1 MSAADALPAAGGWRR
16 YRWLFISLAERELKN
31 RYAGSTGGLLWA
43 LVHPLLL
50 LGIYALVFSLVFKVS
65 IPELGERPFVIFVA
79 LGLWPWL
86 AFQESVQ
93 RGLQSVVANAGLVK
107 KVAFPHEVL
116 VYAATSATFALHGGG
131 CLLVLGC
138 VAIVDGGLH
147 LAGLPVMFAMWGVLF
162 VLANALALLLAAV
175 QVFVRDLD
183 QFVPSLMMVLF
194 YATPVLYPL
203 SLLSSPLREAMS
215 LNPLTHFIAPGRDTL
230 LWGMAAWDW
239 EITLLAWLIAPVL
252 FWLARRVFLRLS
264 PHFED
269 FV

>member
-1 MSAADALPAAGGWRR
+1 MSAAYALPAASGWRR

-50 LGIYALVFSLVFKVS
+50 LGIYALVFSLVFKVN
-65 IPELGERPFVIFVA
+65 IPELGERPFVMFVA
-79 LGLWPWL
+79 FGLWPWL
-86 AFQESVQ
+86 AFQEGVQ

-116 VYAATSATFALHGGG
+116 VYAATSATFAVHGAG
-131 CLLVLGC
+131 CVLVLLC
-138 VAIVDGGLH
+138 FAVFDGGLF
-147 LAGLPVMFAMWGVLF
+147 LSGLPVMLAMWFFLF
-162 VLANALALLLAAV
+162 VLANALALVLAAV

-203 SLLSSPLREAMS
+203 SMLSSPLREVMEF
-215 LNPLTHFIAPGRDTL
+215 NPLTHFVAPGRDTL
-230 LWGMAAWDW
+230 LWGAASQAWGM
-239 EITLLAWLIAPVL
+239 TLLVWALAPLL

>member
-1 MSAADALPAAGGWRR
+1 MISAAVPSNEGGLRR
-16 YRWLFISLAERELKN
+16 YRWLFLSLAERELKN

-50 LGIYALVFSLVFKVS
+50 LGIYALVFSLVFRVQ
-65 IPELGERPFVIFVA
+65 IPNLGERPFVIFVA

-86 AFQESVQ
+86 AFQEGAQ

-116 VYAATSATFALHGGG
+116 VYASTSATFAVHGAG
-131 CLLVLGC
+131 CLLVLLC
-138 VAIVDGGLH
+138 IALFDGALH
-147 LAGLPVMFAMWGVLF
+147 PLGLPVMLLMWGTLF

-175 QVFVRDLD
+175 QVFIRDLD

-203 SLLSSPLREAMS
+203 SLLSPPLREVMAF
-215 LNPLTHFIAPGRDTL
+215 NPLAYFVAPGRDAL
-230 LWGMAAWDW
+230 LWGVAGQDWGKTALLWTAAP
-239 EITLLAWLIAPVL
+239 LL